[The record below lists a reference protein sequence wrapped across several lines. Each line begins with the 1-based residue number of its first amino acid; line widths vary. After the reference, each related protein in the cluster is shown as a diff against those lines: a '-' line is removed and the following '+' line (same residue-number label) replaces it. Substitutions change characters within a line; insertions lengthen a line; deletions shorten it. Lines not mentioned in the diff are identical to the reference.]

1 MLLAVAHFA
10 DKLDPR
16 IPQQRADHV
25 FEIGHVDLVDLGCDL
40 ELHACA
46 RGDLDRPV
54 RALFRA
60 DPTEERQISIGAL
73 RRERVKVRRQ
83 AVRNGRDPTRR

>member
-1 MLLAVAHFA
+1 MCGESRH
-10 DKLDPR
+10 
-16 IPQQRADHV
+16 
-25 FEIGHVDLVDLGCDL
+25 
-40 ELHACA
+40 
-46 RGDLDRPV
+46 RPV